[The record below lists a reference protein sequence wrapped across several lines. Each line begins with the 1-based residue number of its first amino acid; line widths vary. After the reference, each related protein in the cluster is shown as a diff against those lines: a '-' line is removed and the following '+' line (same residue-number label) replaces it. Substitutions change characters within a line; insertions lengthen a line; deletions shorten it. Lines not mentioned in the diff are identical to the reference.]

1 MGDGR
6 RCALFEFLLAARL
19 PINAV
24 KLPPP
29 FFQAN
34 FDLLNPSA
42 INPMAE
48 IIKMPKMSDTMTEG
62 TIAAWLKKVGDKVKS
77 GDILAEV
84 ETDKATMELEN
95 YEDGTLLYIG
105 PKTGEA
111 VPVDGI
117 LAIVGKEGEDFA
129 ALLNGSTGGAAAAP
143 EAPQPPAPK
152 EAPAAPVPTPTLA
165 PVAAATPAAP
175 ASAPTL
181 APVAAATPATPATPA
196 NGKKATVVRMPKMS
210 DTMTEGTIAAWLK
223 KVGDKVKSGDILA
236 EVETDKAT
244 MELENY
250 EDGTLLYTGP
260 KAGEAVPVDGILAI
274 IGEEGADI
282 QALLGG
288 QSGGAAAV
296 PAEAVPAA
304 AVPAEAA
311 KPAETVAPTVA
322 PAAPALA
329 TPVVIPAVAP
339 AAPATVNAPTAS
351 VTAAT
356 GGRILAS
363 PLAKSIAKE
372 KGINLAQVMGS
383 GDNGRIVQRDVE
395 NFQPSGAAT
404 PAPQAA
410 VVVPDTQPQ
419 AAVPAS
425 TNQAP
430 STTNQAPG
438 TTNQA
443 PATYTDTPVSQM
455 RKVIAKR
462 LSESLFTAPHFYL
475 TMEINMDKAIEA
487 RVRLNELSPIKLSF
501 NDLVLKSAAVALR
514 QHPVVNSSWLGDKI
528 RQNHVINIGVA
539 VAVDEGLLVPVIRN
553 ADQKG
558 LAAIATEVK
567 ELAGKAKS
575 KKLQPAEWEG
585 STFTISKLGK
595 FGIDEFTAIINPP
608 DACILA
614 VGGIKQTPIVKDG
627 QIVVGNLMKVTLS
640 CDHRVVDGAT
650 GAAFLQT
657 LKGLLED
664 PMRMLI

>member
-1 MGDGR
+1 
-6 RCALFEFLLAARL
+6 
-19 PINAV
+19 
-24 KLPPP
+24 
-29 FFQAN
+29 
-34 FDLLNPSA
+34 
-42 INPMAE
+42 MAE

-143 EAPQPPAPK
+143 EALQSPAPK
-152 EAPAAPVPTPTLA
+152 EAPAAPAPTPTLA
-165 PVAAATPAAP
+165 PVAAA
-175 ASAPTL
+175 
-181 APVAAATPATPATPA
+181 APVAPATPA

-296 PAEAVPAA
+296 PAEAVPA
-304 AVPAEAA
+304 EAA
-311 KPAETVAPTVA
+311 KSAETVTPAVSV
-322 PAAPALA
+322 AAPA
-329 TPVVIPAVAP
+329 PVVVSVAAPVAP
-339 AAPATVNAPTAS
+339 VTVTAPTTS

-372 KGINLAQVMGS
+372 KGINLAQVVGS

-395 NFQPSGAAT
+395 NFQPSGAAI
-404 PAPQAA
+404 PAPQVA
-410 VVVPDTQPQ
+410 VIVPDTQPQ
-419 AAVPAS
+419 AAVPVS
-425 TNQAP
+425 TSQAP
-430 STTNQAPG
+430 STTNQAPV
-438 TTNQA
+438 
-443 PATYTDTPVSQM
+443 TYTDTPVSQM

-585 STFTISKLGK
+585 STFTISNLGM